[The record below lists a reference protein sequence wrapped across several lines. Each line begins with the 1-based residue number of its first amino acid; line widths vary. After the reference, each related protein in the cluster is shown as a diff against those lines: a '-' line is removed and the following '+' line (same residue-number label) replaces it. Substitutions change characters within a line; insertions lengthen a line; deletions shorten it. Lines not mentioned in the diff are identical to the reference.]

1 MRELQADRLLVLA
14 RHAETPAN
22 RAKYEK
28 RADSQVQGLSV
39 EMPII
44 YPDGAI
50 QSHAF
55 GLAFR
60 GFALQNRLHVVEVHA
75 SKTVRTVT
83 TRDLALEH
91 LSDFTVIPPSQQL
104 WEHSK
109 GDKEKGG
116 LEGVLRSEAYPDEAT
131 RRKAKESWDFRH
143 GTLESGG
150 ETPREAGER
159 WLRWF
164 NRVVEQPNF
173 QPRVDD
179 RSPIPTVVAFGHN
192 AITAYGITLLN
203 HDGES
208 PLPPTSDRAFRVSKN
223 ATALL
228 LAEIDG
234 QWSVLPERIE
244 PTSAEFREAEGYMA

>member
-1 MRELQADRLLVLA
+1 M
-14 RHAETPAN
+14 
-22 RAKYEK
+22 
-28 RADSQVQGLSV
+28 
-39 EMPII
+39 

-60 GFALQNRLHVVEVHA
+60 GFVSQHRLDIVEVHA
-75 SKTVRTVT
+75 SQT
-83 TRDLALEH
+83 TRTTETRELALEH
-91 LSDFTVIPPSQQL
+91 MPGLTAIAPTPQL
-104 WEHSK
+104 WEHRK
-109 GDKEKGG
+109 GDKKLGG

-131 RRKAKESWDFRH
+131 RRKVKQNWDFRH

-150 ETPREAGER
+150 ETAREAGER

-164 NRVVEQPNF
+164 NQVVERPNF

-179 RSPIPTVVAFGHN
+179 LETIPTIVAFGHN
-192 AITAYGITLLN
+192 AVTAYGITLLN
-203 HDGES
+203 HDGKS
-208 PLPPTSDRAFRVSKN
+208 PLPPTNDRTFRVRKN

-228 LAEIDG
+228 LAERDG

-244 PTSAEFREAEGYMA
+244 PTPAEFREAEAYIDMVTFRSEQLP